1 MKTYAIFSTKEQLG
15 EIARILSSYI
25 RLPLSTDTIPG
36 ALMEGLLAHVRGG
49 VVKPTYDFV
58 DVVNADLKCGW
69 QIKSTK
75 ASTPV
80 TWKRAK
86 IRDAENLI
94 KASRRNKAGCQ
105 KLGDGI
111 IDFCNAHAKESIELY
126 DLNEI
131 GYCRLIVHEDG
142 LVTYFERL
150 LCTREAPILFNKRD
164 FTWRWSKPKKTKK
177 KEQLPALH
185 GTHTASKKK
194 WFAWHGLGEN
204 QLHFSGEKTW
214 WPEAADS
221 HAVTFKFPGE
231 EDRIGLESFVEFL
244 SKLKR

>member
-1 MKTYAIFSTKEQLG
+1 MKSHAIFSTKEQLD

-58 DVVNADLKCGW
+58 DVVNTDLKCGW

-86 IRDAENLI
+86 IRNGDELI
-94 KASRRNKAGCQ
+94 KASQQNEDDLQ
-105 KLGDGI
+105 KLGDAI
-111 IDFCNAHAKESIELY
+111 IDFCNAHIKSSIELY
-126 DLNEI
+126 DLDEI
-131 GYCRLIVHEDG
+131 GFCRLIVHKNR
-142 LVTYFERL
+142 LVTYYERL
-150 LCTREAPILFNKRD
+150 LCTRKAPILFHKKD

-177 KEQLPALH
+177 KEQLSALH
-185 GTHTASKKK
+185 GIHVASEKK
-194 WFAWHGLGEN
+194 WFAWHGRGEN
-204 QLHFSGEKTW
+204 QLHFTGEKTW
-214 WPEAADS
+214 WPKTDDI
-221 HAVTFKFPGE
+221 HAITFNFPPE
-231 EDRIGLESFVEFL
+231 EDRIGLERFVEFL